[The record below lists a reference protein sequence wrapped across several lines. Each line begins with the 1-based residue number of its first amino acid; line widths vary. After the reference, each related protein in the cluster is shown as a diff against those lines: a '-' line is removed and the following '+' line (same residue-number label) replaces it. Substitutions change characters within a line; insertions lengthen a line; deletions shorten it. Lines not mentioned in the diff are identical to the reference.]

1 MATTHPQLVKEWSS
15 RNGSLLPDSVNQRS
29 TENVWWHCDAC
40 GNEYRA
46 VIKSR
51 VQGVGCPVCAERS
64 VMAGYNDLT
73 TTDPEL
79 LLEWDYEKNVDVQ
92 PFAVSRN
99 SMRPVWWGGRC
110 GHRWKDKIYNRT
122 VENKGCIICE
132 KEHQRNLPKQ
142 LILRYA
148 VQMGMKVIFDDMD
161 TTGILLD
168 AFVPELK
175 IAFVFLKRGTEK
187 ENRIIA
193 VQKHLCNMRGIQCV
207 VIGKSTNIEN
217 IEKRIKTTMQHK
229 GEA

>member
-1 MATTHPQLVKEWSS
+1 M
-15 RNGSLLPDSVNQRS
+15 
-29 TENVWWHCDAC
+29 
-40 GNEYRA
+40 
-46 VIKSR
+46 
-51 VQGVGCPVCAERS
+51 
-64 VMAGYNDLT
+64 
-73 TTDPEL
+73 
-79 LLEWDYEKNVDVQ
+79 
-92 PFAVSRN
+92 
-99 SMRPVWWGGRC
+99 
-110 GHRWKDKIYNRT
+110 
-122 VENKGCIICE
+122 
-132 KEHQRNLPKQ
+132 PKQ